1 MLISYARCCTPI
13 PYDPIVGFFT
23 SGRGVVIHTA
33 DCPNIAEMRK
43 QPDRWLHVRWTEKV
57 KGEFAVNLRVEVRNQ
72 RGVLADVA
80 TQIAEQES
88 NINNVHVEEKD
99 GRTSTLR
106 FNIAV
111 RDRLQLASIL
121 RGIHNLPKVMKVVRS
136 KG

>member
-1 MLISYARCCTPI
+1 YARCCTPI
-13 PYDPIVGFFT
+13 PHDPIVGFFT
-23 SGRGVVIHTA
+23 SGKGVVIHTA

-43 QPDRWLHVRWTEKV
+43 QPDRCLHVRWTEKV
-57 KGEFAVNLRVEVRNQ
+57 KGQFAVNLRVEVKNQ

-111 RDRLQLASIL
+111 KDRLQLANIM
-121 RGIHNLPKVMKVVRS
+121 RGVHNLPKVMKVVRS